1 MQRIMSEEDGLGETI
16 FMNFELSLI
25 AAVIVCGTSIWALFK
40 SRSKKIAWYIK
51 VLFGLSLSFGLL
63 LASWRICAE
72 LRPDSSIT
80 IVFTFLFICVAY
92 SFSMW
97 LWYVAL
103 RGVREKRVAC
113 PNQFAKFSLV
123 AWPFLCT
130 GVYLVFFYAAIA

>member
-1 MQRIMSEEDGLGETI
+1 
-16 FMNFELSLI
+16 MNFELSLI
-25 AAVIVCGTSIWALFK
+25 AAIIVCGASIWALFK

-130 GVYLVFFYAAIA
+130 GVYLVFFYAALA